1 MTYELLHS
9 NFFLDI
15 LFVWYS
21 NKNPADHAMK
31 ILNHMMLA
39 PEEMRDELYCQ
50 IVKQTTNNPDPNSC
64 EKGWQLMMICLAIFP
79 PSSDLMPHLM
89 AYCGANISS
98 EVPNV
103 SGFAEICLH
112 RIPKICRLGPR
123 RELPTKIELEA
134 LRRGGTVVIR
144 VFFLDDKYCTLRADS
159 WTTARETED
168 TVAKLL
174 NIDNDK
180 PFSMFEVSTGEEE
193 RVLDP
198 DERVLDLI
206 SFWQRT
212 GMEDLAKLGKGGAV
226 EEFKFQY
233 KVGLFYDVED
243 SDSSAVELMY
253 VQATHDIVDSRYPCS
268 EQDAITLAAL
278 QMQEHFGDFPSSGN
292 CTYLRG
298 KLGLYLSSRLIEQT
312 PASELEEQVYKL
324 YKKLSGYSQME
335 ARLSYLDYV
344 KSWKIYGSTYFF
356 AEPQNNKELPKE
368 CVLAINNKGILVVDP
383 NTKEFLAEYDYSSVV
398 TWGHSLNSFVV
409 VTGSTNRQIKM
420 YFKTDQG
427 KEINNMVRCYVEN
440 RMA

>member
-1 MTYELLHS
+1 
-9 NFFLDI
+9 
-15 LFVWYS
+15 V
-21 NKNPADHAMK
+21 
-31 ILNHMMLA
+31 NHVATL
-39 PEEMRDELYCQ
+39 
-50 IVKQTTNNPDPNSC
+50 T
-64 EKGWQLMMICLAIFP
+64 IFP
-79 PSSDLMPHLM
+79 AS
-89 AYCGANISS
+89 
-98 EVPNV
+98 
-103 SGFAEICLH
+103 

-134 LRRGGTVVIR
+134 MKRGGTVCVR
-144 VFFLDDKYCTLRADS
+144 VFFLDDKYCILRADS

-168 TVAKLL
+168 TLAKIL
-174 NIDNDK
+174 NIANDK
-180 PFSMFEVSTGEEE
+180 PFSLFEVSTGEEE

-198 DERVLDLI
+198 DERILDLV

-212 GMEDLAKLGKGGAV
+212 ELEDIAKVGKSATI

-243 SDSSAVELMY
+243 SDTSAIELMY
-253 VQATHDIVDSRYPCS
+253 VQATHDVVDSRYPCS

-278 QMQEHFGDFPSSGN
+278 QMQEAFGDFPSSGE
-292 CTYLRG
+292 CSFLKG
-298 KLGLYLSSRLIEQT
+298 KLGLYLSSRLIEQF
-312 PASELEEQVYKL
+312 PAAELEEKVYKL
-324 YKKLSGYSQME
+324 YKKLTGYSQME

-356 AEPQNNKELPKE
+356 AEPQNNKDLPRE

-383 NTKEFLAEYDYSSVV
+383 NSKEFLAEYDYSNVV
-398 TWGHSLNSFVV
+398 TWGHSANSFVV